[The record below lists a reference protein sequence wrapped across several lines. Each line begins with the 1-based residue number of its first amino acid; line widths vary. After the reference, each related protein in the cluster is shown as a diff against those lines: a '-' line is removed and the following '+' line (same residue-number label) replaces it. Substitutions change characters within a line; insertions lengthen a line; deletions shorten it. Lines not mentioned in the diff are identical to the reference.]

1 MDPTIKVV
9 VVTGAGS
16 VIGREIVQ
24 TFLEKGWAVHATV
37 RSKRKSKNLLTG
49 NNIMYHEMDLEN
61 PKSIARVVGKI
72 GKLVPKIDVLVNNAG
87 FVLTGPFESY
97 TSKQVKRQM
106 DVNFFGS
113 INTIREIL
121 PWMKKHNAGTI
132 VNISS
137 LCGLVTFPL
146 FSMYHA
152 SKWAI
157 EGFSESA
164 RFELEPLGIRLK
176 LVEPG
181 GVKDDT
187 YSSKVEFGEYKKRE
201 YDELVGSV
209 HSNTSWFPGFST
221 SAHVAGIVYEAATS
235 ETNRFRFIIGNESR
249 MFIEERFNG
258 FSDESFITRM
268 KNRISNKK

>member
-1 MDPTIKVV
+1 MNPTIKVV

-16 VIGREIVQ
+16 MIGREIVRA
-24 TFLEKGWAVHATV
+24 FSEKGWAVHGTV
-37 RSKRKSKNLLTG
+37 RSKRKSKDLFTG
-49 NNIMYHEMDLEN
+49 NNIIYHEMDLEN
-61 PKSIARVVGKI
+61 LKSVAKVIGKI

-97 TSKQVKRQM
+97 TSKQAKRQM
-106 DVNFFGS
+106 DVNFFGC

-121 PWMKKHNAGTI
+121 PWMKKHNEGTI

-187 YSSKVEFGEYKKRE
+187 YSSKVEFGEYKKAE
-201 YDELVGSV
+201 YDELVGNV
-209 HSNTSWFPGFST
+209 HRDTSWFPGFST
-221 SAHVAGIVYEAATS
+221 PAHVAGIVYEAATS
-235 ETNRFRFIIGNESR
+235 ETSRFRFIIGSESR

-258 FSDESFITRM
+258 FSDESFIAKMTDRLT
-268 KNRISNKK
+268 NKK